1 MTLEAS
7 IKSSIDSKEY
17 ILVLGTGAAGA
28 LCFSI
33 IIRTASVAVG
43 KFLRDS
49 SGVRSS
55 MPASSADCILF
66 GIVEVI
72 SYLAE

>member
-1 MTLEAS
+1 M
-7 IKSSIDSKEY
+7 
-17 ILVLGTGAAGA
+17 
-28 LCFSI
+28 FSI

-72 SYLAE
+72 SYLADVVLVSASSSSPAVGGTEVSL